1 MVYRQNYLYETKC
14 VLIKKGKKKYPLP
27 PPTPPVPETSLEK
40 KTKSNSTL

>member
-27 PPTPPVPETSLEK
+27 VPETSLEK